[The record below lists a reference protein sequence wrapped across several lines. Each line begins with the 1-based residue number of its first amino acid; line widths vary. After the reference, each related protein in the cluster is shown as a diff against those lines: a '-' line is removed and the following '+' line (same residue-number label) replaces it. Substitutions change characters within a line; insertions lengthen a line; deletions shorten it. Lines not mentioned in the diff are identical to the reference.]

1 MSALATDYALIAD
14 KKGDMLV
21 MKVVHI
27 ATGIVYQTKRCRA
40 INDLHIK
47 STLRQYR
54 NYLFEEMGIEQVVLD
69 SMIARHGV
77 DPAGKSLKEILDEI
91 NKAQDAKKY
100 LPLKR

>member
-1 MSALATDYALIAD
+1 MSILATDYALIAD

-21 MKVVHI
+21 MKVVHK
-27 ATGIVYQTKRCRA
+27 ATGIVYHTKRRRA

-54 NYLFEEMGIEQVVLD
+54 HYLFEEMGIEQVVLD

-77 DPAGKSLKEILDEI
+77 DPAGKSLREILDEI
-91 NKAQDAKKY
+91 KISLDAKN
-100 LPLKR
+100 LPLNK